1 MGSAFCLA
9 SNSHVLTMSYT
20 ETVALLDG
28 PIWRIFFTLAAIAAS
43 TFIPIFIYLKQQ
55 KRRRVTYQRIAS
67 IPLLTVKEEL
77 AGRLSVS
84 FDGQPVKSIRTTTV
98 RIKNA
103 GNLPITAED
112 QREKC
117 MIISAGSDAK
127 ILSADIVEST
137 PLSLNPVLTVVESG
151 AFVKPLLL
159 NSGDS
164 FVVKLLVQD
173 GSEYIHVTGRFA
185 GVKNFE
191 RIRDPDAQF
200 RLKTSIAALIVGLGS
215 TLPILFGPEKTP
227 ITRSTIDYVSMT
239 IVFIGAA
246 FFIGQYALDLL
257 RKYSDSRSISKSNSQ
272 AE

>member
-1 MGSAFCLA
+1 
-9 SNSHVLTMSYT
+9 
-20 ETVALLDG
+20 
-28 PIWRIFFTLAAIAAS
+28 
-43 TFIPIFIYLKQQ
+43 
-55 KRRRVTYQRIAS
+55 
-67 IPLLTVKEEL
+67 
-77 AGRLSVS
+77 
-84 FDGQPVKSIRTTTV
+84 
-98 RIKNA
+98 
-103 GNLPITAED
+103 
-112 QREKC
+112 
-117 MIISAGSDAK
+117 
-127 ILSADIVEST
+127 
-137 PLSLNPVLTVVESG
+137 VESG

-173 GSEYIHVTGRFA
+173 GSEYIHVTGRFT

>member
-1 MGSAFCLA
+1 
-9 SNSHVLTMSYT
+9 
-20 ETVALLDG
+20 
-28 PIWRIFFTLAAIAAS
+28 
-43 TFIPIFIYLKQQ
+43 
-55 KRRRVTYQRIAS
+55 
-67 IPLLTVKEEL
+67 
-77 AGRLSVS
+77 
-84 FDGQPVKSIRTTTV
+84 
-98 RIKNA
+98 
-103 GNLPITAED
+103 
-112 QREKC
+112 

-173 GSEYIHVTGRFA
+173 GSEYISVTGRFA
-185 GVKNFE
+185 GVNNFE

-200 RLKTSIAALIVGLGS
+200 RLKTSITALIVGLGS

-239 IVFIGAA
+239 IIFIGAA
-246 FFIGQYALDLL
+246 FFIGQYALDFL